1 MGELYDCCTRVQ
13 DHIDSNNLDQFKAR
27 GELALRCG
35 FLITLVKPDDVDDP
49 AKIGA
54 LRDAARDVFGLSI

>member
-1 MGELYDCCTRVQ
+1 MGELYDCCKRIQ
-13 DHIDSNNLDQFKAR
+13 DHIDRNNLDQFKAR

-35 FLITLVKPDDVDDP
+35 FLITLVKPEDSDDP